1 MQQHGQ
7 SRSALNEETKFM
19 NQPDH
24 TSHIIAHKARSPQM
38 HPSANALVTML
49 RPLLHTPFT

>member
-19 NQPDH
+19 NQPDY
-24 TSHIIAHKARSPQM
+24 TSHIIAHKACSPQM
-38 HPSANALVTML
+38 HPSANALVIML

>member
-1 MQQHGQ
+1 MQRHAQ

-24 TSHIIAHKARSPQM
+24 IIARNACSPQM
-38 HPSANALVTML
+38 HPSAGALVIML
-49 RPLLHTPFT
+49 RPSPHTPFT